1 MWENNLGVSDVEGYK
16 RKKGVG
22 RYRKYIKLCVALLLY
37 LAAVRSN
44 AHVQARAGYA
54 AAFLNGGAVTAKEAE
69 QICEAE
75 AKQEDPAAI
84 CFFKEQSDISLLCQ
98 ETGEAF
104 VVNQIRITGNAELL
118 MPGSNPLS
126 FQKNGCYLDTAT
138 ARVLFG
144 TDKVAG
150 QTVRSGDQSWQ
161 VLGVFDSLQ
170 KEMLCV
176 AEEKA
181 TLDRILLLSSD
192 YGKGRDELEQLLLRN
207 GLGGDVVDFTV
218 PTALVQDLLLIVPLL
233 LLACA
238 AKWLIKALPG
248 TGLRLAATVILSLAG
263 IWYLTGNLHIPPDL
277 IPTRW
282 SDFSFWRTTWIQQ
295 KQNFL
300 LILKSAAGEASLDM
314 LWYGMCAVLENTL
327 AACLLCTIKFG
338 DPDVKN
344 C

>member
-22 RYRKYIKLCVALLLY
+22 RYWKYIKLCAALLLY

-54 AAFLNGGAVTAKEAE
+54 AAFLNDRAVTAKEAE

-75 AKQEDPAAI
+75 AEQEYPAAI
-84 CFFKEQSDISLLCQ
+84 CFFKEQPDTSLFCR
-98 ETGEAF
+98 ETGEAS
-104 VVNQIRITGNAELL
+104 VVNQIRIIGNAELL
-118 MPGSNPLS
+118 MYGSNALS
-126 FQKNGCYLDTAT
+126 FRKNGCYLDTAT
-138 ARVLFG
+138 VRVLFG

-176 AEEKA
+176 AEEKML
-181 TLDRILLLSSD
+181 LDRILLLSSD
-192 YGKGRDELEQLLLRN
+192 YGRGRDEFEQLLLRN

-218 PTALVQDLLLIVPLL
+218 VTALVQDLLLIVPLL
-233 LLACA
+233 LLARA
-238 AKWLIKALPG
+238 AKWLIKDLPG
-248 TGLRLAATVILSLAG
+248 TGLRLAATVVFGLAG
-263 IWYLTGNLHIPPDL
+263 RWDLTGNLHIPPDL

-282 SDFSFWRTTWIQQ
+282 SDFSFWSTTWMQQ
-295 KQNFL
+295 RQNFL
-300 LILKSAAGEASLDM
+300 LILKSAAGEASLDL
-314 LWYGMCAVLENTL
+314 LWHAMCAVLENLL
-327 AACLLCTIKFG
+327 AVCLLLW
-338 DPDVKN
+338 
-344 C
+344 

>member
-22 RYRKYIKLCVALLLY
+22 RYWKYIKLCAALLLY

-54 AAFLNGGAVTAKEAE
+54 AAFLNDRAVTAKEAE

-75 AKQEDPAAI
+75 AEQEYPAAI
-84 CFFKEQSDISLLCQ
+84 CFFKEQPDTSLFCR
-98 ETGEAF
+98 ETGEAS
-104 VVNQIRITGNAELL
+104 VVNQIRIIGNAELL
-118 MPGSNPLS
+118 MYGSNALS
-126 FQKNGCYLDTAT
+126 FRKNGCYLDTAT
-138 ARVLFG
+138 VRVLFG

-176 AEEKA
+176 AEEEML
-181 TLDRILLLSSD
+181 LDRILLLSSD
-192 YGKGRDELEQLLLRN
+192 YGRGRDELEQLLLRN

-218 PTALVQDLLLIVPLL
+218 VTALVQDLLLIVPLL

-248 TGLRLAATVILSLAG
+248 PGLHLAATVVFGLAG
-263 IWYLTGNLHIPPDL
+263 LWYLTGNLHIPPDL

-282 SDFSFWRTTWIQQ
+282 SDFSFWSTTWMQQ

-314 LWYGMCAVLENTL
+314 LWYAMCAVLENLL
-327 AACLLCTIKFG
+327 AVCLLFW
-338 DPDVKN
+338 
-344 C
+344 

>member
-22 RYRKYIKLCVALLLY
+22 RYWKYIKLCAALLLY

-54 AAFLNGGAVTAKEAE
+54 AAFLNDRAVTAKEAE

-75 AKQEDPAAI
+75 AEQEYPAAI
-84 CFFKEQSDISLLCQ
+84 CFFKEQPDTSLFCR
-98 ETGEAF
+98 ETGEAS
-104 VVNQIRITGNAELL
+104 VVNQIRIIGNAELL
-118 MPGSNPLS
+118 MYGSNALS
-126 FQKNGCYLDTAT
+126 FRKNGCYLDTAT
-138 ARVLFG
+138 VRVLFG

-176 AEEKA
+176 AEEKML
-181 TLDRILLLSSD
+181 LDRILLLSSD
-192 YGKGRDELEQLLLRN
+192 YGRGRDELEQLLLRN

-218 PTALVQDLLLIVPLL
+218 VTALVQDLLLIVSLL
-233 LLACA
+233 LLARA
-238 AKWLIKALPG
+238 AKWLIKDLPG
-248 TGLRLAATVILSLAG
+248 TGLRLAATVVFGLAG
-263 IWYLTGNLHIPPDL
+263 LWYLTGNLHIPPDL

-282 SDFSFWRTTWIQQ
+282 SDFSFWSTTWMQQ
-295 KQNFL
+295 RQNFL
-300 LILKSAAGEASLDM
+300 LILKSAAGEASLDL
-314 LWYGMCAVLENTL
+314 LWHAMCAVLENLL
-327 AACLLCTIKFG
+327 AVCLLLW
-338 DPDVKN
+338 
-344 C
+344 

>member
-1 MWENNLGVSDVEGYK
+1 MWENNLGVSDVDGYK

-22 RYRKYIKLCVALLLY
+22 RYWKYIKLCAALLLY

-54 AAFLNGGAVTAKEAE
+54 AAFLNDRAVTAKEAE

-75 AKQEDPAAI
+75 AEQEYPAAI
-84 CFFKEQSDISLLCQ
+84 CFFKEQPDTSLFCR
-98 ETGEAF
+98 ETGEAS
-104 VVNQIRITGNAELL
+104 VVNQIRIMGNAELL
-118 MPGSNPLS
+118 MYGSNALS
-126 FQKNGCYLDTAT
+126 FRKNGCYLDTAT
-138 ARVLFG
+138 VRVLFG

-176 AEEKA
+176 AEEKML
-181 TLDRILLLSSD
+181 LDRILLLSSD
-192 YGKGRDELEQLLLRN
+192 YGRGRDELEQLLLRN

-218 PTALVQDLLLIVPLL
+218 VTALVQDLLLIVPLL
-233 LLACA
+233 LLARA
-238 AKWLIKALPG
+238 AKWLIKDLPG
-248 TGLRLAATVILSLAG
+248 TGLRLAATVVFGLAG
-263 IWYLTGNLHIPPDL
+263 LWYLTGNLHIPPDL

-282 SDFSFWRTTWIQQ
+282 SDFSFWSTTWMQQ
-295 KQNFL
+295 RQNFL

-314 LWYGMCAVLENTL
+314 LWHAMCAVLENLL
-327 AACLLCTIKFG
+327 AVCLLLW
-338 DPDVKN
+338 
-344 C
+344 

>member
-22 RYRKYIKLCVALLLY
+22 RYWKYIKLCAALLLY

-54 AAFLNGGAVTAKEAE
+54 AAFLNDRAVTAKEAE

-75 AKQEDPAAI
+75 AEQEYPAAI
-84 CFFKEQSDISLLCQ
+84 CFFKEQPDTSLFCR
-98 ETGEAF
+98 ETGEAS

-118 MPGSNPLS
+118 MYGSNALS
-126 FQKNGCYLDTAT
+126 FRKNGCYLDTAT
-138 ARVLFG
+138 VRVLFG

-176 AEEKA
+176 AEEKML
-181 TLDRILLLSSD
+181 LDRILLLSSD
-192 YGKGRDELEQLLLRN
+192 YGRGRDELEQLLLRN

-218 PTALVQDLLLIVPLL
+218 VTALVQDLLLIVPLL
-233 LLACA
+233 LLARA
-238 AKWLIKALPG
+238 AKWLIKDLPG
-248 TGLRLAATVILSLAG
+248 TGLRLAATVVFGLAG
-263 IWYLTGNLHIPPDL
+263 LWYLTGNLHIPPDL

-282 SDFSFWRTTWIQQ
+282 SDFSFWSTTWMQQ
-295 KQNFL
+295 RQNFL
-300 LILKSAAGEASLDM
+300 LILKSAAGEASLDL
-314 LWYGMCAVLENTL
+314 LWHAMCAVLENLL
-327 AACLLCTIKFG
+327 AVCLLLW
-338 DPDVKN
+338 
-344 C
+344 

>member
-22 RYRKYIKLCVALLLY
+22 RYWKYIKLCAALLLY

-54 AAFLNGGAVTAKEAE
+54 AAFLNDRAVTAKEAE

-75 AKQEDPAAI
+75 QEYPAAI
-84 CFFKEQSDISLLCQ
+84 CFFKEQPDTSLFCR
-98 ETGEAF
+98 ETGEAS
-104 VVNQIRITGNAELL
+104 VVNQIRIIGNAELL
-118 MPGSNPLS
+118 MYGSNALS
-126 FQKNGCYLDTAT
+126 FRKNGCYLDTAT
-138 ARVLFG
+138 VRVLFG

-176 AEEKA
+176 AEEKML
-181 TLDRILLLSSD
+181 LDRILLLSSD
-192 YGKGRDELEQLLLRN
+192 YGRGRDELEQLLLRN

-218 PTALVQDLLLIVPLL
+218 VTALVQDLLLIVPLL
-233 LLACA
+233 LLARA
-238 AKWLIKALPG
+238 AKWLIKDLPG
-248 TGLRLAATVILSLAG
+248 TGLRLAATVVFGLAG
-263 IWYLTGNLHIPPDL
+263 LWYLTGNLHIPPDL

-282 SDFSFWRTTWIQQ
+282 SDFSFWSTTWMQQ
-295 KQNFL
+295 RQNFL
-300 LILKSAAGEASLDM
+300 LILKSAAGEASLDL
-314 LWYGMCAVLENTL
+314 LWHAMCAVLENLL
-327 AACLLCTIKFG
+327 AVCLLLW
-338 DPDVKN
+338 
-344 C
+344 

>member
-22 RYRKYIKLCVALLLY
+22 RYWKYIKLCAALLLY

-54 AAFLNGGAVTAKEAE
+54 AAFLNDRAVTAKEAE

-75 AKQEDPAAI
+75 AEQEYPAAI
-84 CFFKEQSDISLLCQ
+84 CFFKEQPDTSLFCR
-98 ETGEAF
+98 ETGEAS

-118 MPGSNPLS
+118 MYGSNALS
-126 FQKNGCYLDTAT
+126 FRKNGCYLDTAT
-138 ARVLFG
+138 VRVLFG

-176 AEEKA
+176 AEEK
-181 TLDRILLLSSD
+181 TILDRILLLSSD
-192 YGKGRDELEQLLLRN
+192 YGRGRDELEQLLLRN

-218 PTALVQDLLLIVPLL
+218 VTALVQDLLLIVPLL
-233 LLACA
+233 LLARA
-238 AKWLIKALPG
+238 AKWLIKDLPG
-248 TGLRLAATVILSLAG
+248 TGLRLAATVVFGLAG
-263 IWYLTGNLHIPPDL
+263 LWYLTGNLHIPPDL

-282 SDFSFWRTTWIQQ
+282 SDFSFWSTTWMQQ
-295 KQNFL
+295 RQNFL

-314 LWYGMCAVLENTL
+314 LWHAMCAVLENLL
-327 AACLLCTIKFG
+327 AVCLLLW
-338 DPDVKN
+338 
-344 C
+344 

>member
-22 RYRKYIKLCVALLLY
+22 RYWKYIKLCAALLLY

-54 AAFLNGGAVTAKEAE
+54 AAFLNDRAVTAKEAE

-75 AKQEDPAAI
+75 AEQEYPAAI
-84 CFFKEQSDISLLCQ
+84 CFFKEQPDTSLFCR
-98 ETGEAF
+98 ETGEAS
-104 VVNQIRITGNAELL
+104 VVNQIRIMGNAELL
-118 MPGSNPLS
+118 MYGSNALS
-126 FQKNGCYLDTAT
+126 FRKNGCYLDTAT
-138 ARVLFG
+138 VRVLFG

-176 AEEKA
+176 AEEKML
-181 TLDRILLLSSD
+181 LDRILLLSSD
-192 YGKGRDELEQLLLRN
+192 YGRGRDELEQLLLRN

-218 PTALVQDLLLIVPLL
+218 VTALVQDLLLIVPLL
-233 LLACA
+233 LLARA
-238 AKWLIKALPG
+238 AKWLIKDLPG
-248 TGLRLAATVILSLAG
+248 TGLRLAATVVFGLAG
-263 IWYLTGNLHIPPDL
+263 LWYLTGNLHIPPDL

-282 SDFSFWRTTWIQQ
+282 SDFSFWSTTWMQQ
-295 KQNFL
+295 RQNFL
-300 LILKSAAGEASLDM
+300 LILKSAAGEASLDL
-314 LWYGMCAVLENTL
+314 LWHAMCAVLENLL
-327 AACLLCTIKFG
+327 AVCLLLW
-338 DPDVKN
+338 
-344 C
+344 

>member
-22 RYRKYIKLCVALLLY
+22 RYWKYIKLCAALLLY

-54 AAFLNGGAVTAKEAE
+54 AAFLNDRAVTAKEAE

-75 AKQEDPAAI
+75 AEQEYPAAI
-84 CFFKEQSDISLLCQ
+84 CFFKEQPDTSLFCR
-98 ETGEAF
+98 ETGEAS
-104 VVNQIRITGNAELL
+104 VVNQIRIIGNAELL
-118 MPGSNPLS
+118 MYGSNALS
-126 FQKNGCYLDTAT
+126 FRKNGCYLDTAT
-138 ARVLFG
+138 VRVLFG

-150 QTVRSGDQSWQ
+150 QTVRSSDQSWQ

-176 AEEKA
+176 AEEKML
-181 TLDRILLLSSD
+181 LDRILLLSSD
-192 YGKGRDELEQLLLRN
+192 YGRGRDELEQLLLRN

-218 PTALVQDLLLIVPLL
+218 VTALVQDLLLIVPLL
-233 LLACA
+233 LLARA
-238 AKWLIKALPG
+238 AKWLIKDLPG
-248 TGLRLAATVILSLAG
+248 TGLRLAATVVFGLAG
-263 IWYLTGNLHIPPDL
+263 LWYLTGNLHIPPDL

-282 SDFSFWRTTWIQQ
+282 SDFSFWSTTWMQQ
-295 KQNFL
+295 RQNFL

-314 LWYGMCAVLENTL
+314 LWHAMCAVLENLL
-327 AACLLCTIKFG
+327 AVCLLLW
-338 DPDVKN
+338 
-344 C
+344 

>member
-22 RYRKYIKLCVALLLY
+22 RYWKYIKLCAALLLY

-54 AAFLNGGAVTAKEAE
+54 AAFLNDRAVTAKEAE

-75 AKQEDPAAI
+75 AEQEYPAAI
-84 CFFKEQSDISLLCQ
+84 CFFKEQPDTSLFCR
-98 ETGEAF
+98 ETGEAS
-104 VVNQIRITGNAELL
+104 VVNQIRIMGNAELL
-118 MPGSNPLS
+118 MYGSNALS
-126 FQKNGCYLDTAT
+126 FRKNGCYLDTAT
-138 ARVLFG
+138 VRVLFG

-176 AEEKA
+176 AEEKML
-181 TLDRILLLSSD
+181 LDRILLLSSD
-192 YGKGRDELEQLLLRN
+192 YGRGRDELEQLLLRN

-218 PTALVQDLLLIVPLL
+218 VTALVQDLLLIVPLL
-233 LLACA
+233 LLARA
-238 AKWLIKALPG
+238 AKWLIKDLPG
-248 TGLRLAATVILSLAG
+248 TGLRLAATVVFGLAG
-263 IWYLTGNLHIPPDL
+263 LWYLTGNLHIPPDL

-282 SDFSFWRTTWIQQ
+282 SDFSFWSTTWMQQ
-295 KQNFL
+295 RQNFL

-314 LWYGMCAVLENTL
+314 LWHAMCAVLENLL
-327 AACLLCTIKFG
+327 AVCLLLW
-338 DPDVKN
+338 
-344 C
+344 

>member
-22 RYRKYIKLCVALLLY
+22 RYWKYIKLCAALLLY

-54 AAFLNGGAVTAKEAE
+54 AAFLNDRAVTAKEAE

-75 AKQEDPAAI
+75 AEQEYPAAI
-84 CFFKEQSDISLLCQ
+84 CFFKEQPDTSLFCR
-98 ETGEAF
+98 ETGEAS
-104 VVNQIRITGNAELL
+104 VVNQIRIIGNAELL
-118 MPGSNPLS
+118 MYGSNALS
-126 FQKNGCYLDTAT
+126 FRKNGCYLDTAT
-138 ARVLFG
+138 VRVLFG

-176 AEEKA
+176 AEEKML
-181 TLDRILLLSSD
+181 LDRILLLSSD
-192 YGKGRDELEQLLLRN
+192 YGRGRDELEQLLLRN

-218 PTALVQDLLLIVPLL
+218 VTALVQDLLLIAPLL
-233 LLACA
+233 LLARA
-238 AKWLIKALPG
+238 AKWLIKDLPG
-248 TGLRLAATVILSLAG
+248 TGLRLAATVVFGLAG
-263 IWYLTGNLHIPPDL
+263 LWYLTGNLHIPPDL

-282 SDFSFWRTTWIQQ
+282 SDFSFWSTTWMQQ
-295 KQNFL
+295 RQNFL
-300 LILKSAAGEASLDM
+300 LILKSAAGEASLDL
-314 LWYGMCAVLENTL
+314 LWHAMCAVLENLL
-327 AACLLCTIKFG
+327 AVCLLLW
-338 DPDVKN
+338 
-344 C
+344 

>member
-1 MWENNLGVSDVEGYK
+1 M
-16 RKKGVG
+16 
-22 RYRKYIKLCVALLLY
+22 LY

-54 AAFLNGGAVTAKEAE
+54 AAFLNDRAVTATEAE

-75 AKQEDPAAI
+75 AEQEYPAAI
-84 CFFKEQSDISLLCQ
+84 CFFKEQPDTSLFCR
-98 ETGEAF
+98 ETGEAS
-104 VVNQIRITGNAELL
+104 VVNQIRIIGNAELL
-118 MPGSNPLS
+118 MYGSNALS
-126 FQKNGCYLDTAT
+126 FRKNGCYLDTAT
-138 ARVLFG
+138 VRVLFG

-176 AEEKA
+176 AEEKML
-181 TLDRILLLSSD
+181 LDRILLLSSD
-192 YGKGRDELEQLLLRN
+192 YGRGRDELEQLLLRN

-218 PTALVQDLLLIVPLL
+218 VTALVQDLLLIVPLL
-233 LLACA
+233 LLARA

-248 TGLRLAATVILSLAG
+248 PGIRLAATVVFGLAG
-263 IWYLTGNLHIPPDL
+263 LWYLTGNLHIPPDL

-282 SDFSFWRTTWIQQ
+282 SDFSFWSTTWMQQ

-314 LWYGMCAVLENTL
+314 LWYAMCAVLENLL
-327 AACLLCTIKFG
+327 AVCLLFW
-338 DPDVKN
+338 
-344 C
+344 

>member
-22 RYRKYIKLCVALLLY
+22 RYWKYIKLCAALLLY

-54 AAFLNGGAVTAKEAE
+54 AAFLNDRAVTAKEAE

-75 AKQEDPAAI
+75 AEQEYPAAI
-84 CFFKEQSDISLLCQ
+84 CFFKEQPDTSLFCR
-98 ETGEAF
+98 ETGEAS
-104 VVNQIRITGNAELL
+104 VVNQIRIIGNAELL
-118 MPGSNPLS
+118 MYGSNALS
-126 FQKNGCYLDTAT
+126 FRKNGCYLDTAT
-138 ARVLFG
+138 VRVLFG

-176 AEEKA
+176 AEEKML
-181 TLDRILLLSSD
+181 LDRVLLLSSD
-192 YGKGRDELEQLLLRN
+192 YGRGRDELEQLLLRN

-218 PTALVQDLLLIVPLL
+218 VTALVQDLLLIVSLL
-233 LLACA
+233 LLARA
-238 AKWLIKALPG
+238 AKWLIKDLPG
-248 TGLRLAATVILSLAG
+248 TGLRLAATVVFGLAG
-263 IWYLTGNLHIPPDL
+263 LWYLTGNLHIPPDL

-282 SDFSFWRTTWIQQ
+282 SDFSFWSTTWMQQ
-295 KQNFL
+295 RQNFL
-300 LILKSAAGEASLDM
+300 LILKSAAGEASLDL
-314 LWYGMCAVLENTL
+314 LWHAMCAVLENLL
-327 AACLLCTIKFG
+327 AVCLLLW
-338 DPDVKN
+338 
-344 C
+344 

>member
-22 RYRKYIKLCVALLLY
+22 RYWKYIKLCAALLLY

-54 AAFLNGGAVTAKEAE
+54 AAFLNDRAVTAKEAE

-75 AKQEDPAAI
+75 AEQEYPAAI
-84 CFFKEQSDISLLCQ
+84 CFFKEQPDTSLFCR
-98 ETGEAF
+98 ETGEAS
-104 VVNQIRITGNAELL
+104 VVNQIRIIGNAELL
-118 MPGSNPLS
+118 MYGSNALS
-126 FQKNGCYLDTAT
+126 FRKNGCYLDTAT

-161 VLGVFDSLQ
+161 VLGVFGSLQ

-176 AEEKA
+176 AEEKML
-181 TLDRILLLSSD
+181 LDRILLLSSD
-192 YGKGRDELEQLLLRN
+192 YGRGRDELEQLLLRN

-218 PTALVQDLLLIVPLL
+218 VTALVQDLLLIVPLL
-233 LLACA
+233 LLARA
-238 AKWLIKALPG
+238 AKWLIKDLPG
-248 TGLRLAATVILSLAG
+248 TGLRLAATVVFGLAG
-263 IWYLTGNLHIPPDL
+263 LWYLTGNLHIPPDL

-282 SDFSFWRTTWIQQ
+282 SDFSFWSTTWMQQ
-295 KQNFL
+295 RQNFL
-300 LILKSAAGEASLDM
+300 LILKSAAGEASLDL
-314 LWYGMCAVLENTL
+314 LWHAMCAVLENLL
-327 AACLLCTIKFG
+327 AVCLLLW
-338 DPDVKN
+338 
-344 C
+344 

>member
-1 MWENNLGVSDVEGYK
+1 MEGYK

-22 RYRKYIKLCVALLLY
+22 RYWKYIKLCAALLLY

-54 AAFLNGGAVTAKEAE
+54 AAFLNDRAVTAKEAE

-75 AKQEDPAAI
+75 AEQEYPAAI
-84 CFFKEQSDISLLCQ
+84 CFFKEQPDTSLFCR
-98 ETGEAF
+98 ETGEAS

-118 MPGSNPLS
+118 MYGSNALS
-126 FQKNGCYLDTAT
+126 FRKNGCYLDTAT

-170 KEMLCV
+170 KEMFCV
-176 AEEKA
+176 AEEK
-181 TLDRILLLSSD
+181 TILDRILLLSSD
-192 YGKGRDELEQLLLRN
+192 YGRGRDELEQLLLRN

-218 PTALVQDLLLIVPLL
+218 VTAMVQDLLLIAPLL

-248 TGLRLAATVILSLAG
+248 PGLRLAATVVFGLAG
-263 IWYLTGNLHIPPDL
+263 LWYLTGNLHIPPDL

-282 SDFSFWRTTWIQQ
+282 SDFSFWSTTWMQQ
-295 KQNFL
+295 RQNFL

-314 LWYGMCAVLENTL
+314 LWYAMCAVLENLL
-327 AACLLCTIKFG
+327 AVCLLFW
-338 DPDVKN
+338 
-344 C
+344 

>member
-22 RYRKYIKLCVALLLY
+22 RYWKYIKLCAALLLY

-54 AAFLNGGAVTAKEAE
+54 AAFLNDRAVTAKEAE

-75 AKQEDPAAI
+75 AEQEYPAAI
-84 CFFKEQSDISLLCQ
+84 CFFKEQPDTSLFCR
-98 ETGEAF
+98 ETGEAS
-104 VVNQIRITGNAELL
+104 VVNQIRIIGNAELL
-118 MPGSNPLS
+118 MYGSNALS
-126 FQKNGCYLDTAT
+126 FRKNGCYLDTAT
-138 ARVLFG
+138 VRVLFG

-176 AEEKA
+176 AEEKML
-181 TLDRILLLSSD
+181 LDRILFLSSD
-192 YGKGRDELEQLLLRN
+192 YGRGRDELEQLLLRN

-218 PTALVQDLLLIVPLL
+218 VTALVQDLLLIVPLL
-233 LLACA
+233 LLARA
-238 AKWLIKALPG
+238 AKWLIKDLPG
-248 TGLRLAATVILSLAG
+248 TGLRLAATVVFGLAG
-263 IWYLTGNLHIPPDL
+263 LWYLTGNLHIPPDL

-282 SDFSFWRTTWIQQ
+282 SDFSFWSTTWMQQ
-295 KQNFL
+295 RQNFL
-300 LILKSAAGEASLDM
+300 LILKSAAGEASLDL
-314 LWYGMCAVLENTL
+314 LWHAMCAVLENLL
-327 AACLLCTIKFG
+327 AVCLLLW
-338 DPDVKN
+338 
-344 C
+344 

>member
-22 RYRKYIKLCVALLLY
+22 RYWKYIKLCAALLLY

-54 AAFLNGGAVTAKEAE
+54 AAFLNDRAVTAKEAE

-75 AKQEDPAAI
+75 AEQEYPAAI
-84 CFFKEQSDISLLCQ
+84 CFFKEQPDTSLFCR
-98 ETGEAF
+98 ETGEAS

-118 MPGSNPLS
+118 MYGSNALS
-126 FQKNGCYLDTAT
+126 FRKNGCYLDTAT

-161 VLGVFDSLQ
+161 VLGVFGSLQ

-176 AEEKA
+176 AEEKML
-181 TLDRILLLSSD
+181 LDRILLLSSD
-192 YGKGRDELEQLLLRN
+192 YGRGRDELEQLLLRN

-218 PTALVQDLLLIVPLL
+218 VTALVQDLLLIVPLL

-238 AKWLIKALPG
+238 AKWLIKDLPG
-248 TGLRLAATVILSLAG
+248 TGLRLAATVVFGLAG
-263 IWYLTGNLHIPPDL
+263 LWYLTGNLHIPPDL

-282 SDFSFWRTTWIQQ
+282 SDFSFWSTTWMQQ
-295 KQNFL
+295 RQNFL
-300 LILKSAAGEASLDM
+300 LILKSAAGEASLDL
-314 LWYGMCAVLENTL
+314 LWHAMCAVLENLL
-327 AACLLCTIKFG
+327 AVCLLLW
-338 DPDVKN
+338 
-344 C
+344 

>member
-22 RYRKYIKLCVALLLY
+22 RYWKYIKLCAALLLY

-54 AAFLNGGAVTAKEAE
+54 AAFLNDRAVTAKEAE

-75 AKQEDPAAI
+75 AEQEYPAAI
-84 CFFKEQSDISLLCQ
+84 CFFKEQPDTSLFCR
-98 ETGEAF
+98 ETGEAS
-104 VVNQIRITGNAELL
+104 VVNQIRIMGNAELL
-118 MPGSNPLS
+118 MYGSNALS
-126 FQKNGCYLDTAT
+126 FRKNGCYLDTAT
-138 ARVLFG
+138 VRVLFG

-150 QTVRSGDQSWQ
+150 QTVRSSDQSWQ

-176 AEEKA
+176 AEEKML
-181 TLDRILLLSSD
+181 LDRILLLSSD
-192 YGKGRDELEQLLLRN
+192 YGRGRDELEQLLLRN

-218 PTALVQDLLLIVPLL
+218 VTALVQDLLLIVPLL
-233 LLACA
+233 LLARA
-238 AKWLIKALPG
+238 AKWLIKDLPG
-248 TGLRLAATVILSLAG
+248 TGLRLAATVVFGLAG
-263 IWYLTGNLHIPPDL
+263 LWYLTGNLHIPPDL

-282 SDFSFWRTTWIQQ
+282 SDFSFWSTTWMQQ
-295 KQNFL
+295 RQNFL

-314 LWYGMCAVLENTL
+314 LWHAMCAVLENLL
-327 AACLLCTIKFG
+327 AVCLLLW
-338 DPDVKN
+338 
-344 C
+344 

>member
-22 RYRKYIKLCVALLLY
+22 RYWKYIKLCAALLLY

-54 AAFLNGGAVTAKEAE
+54 AAFLNDRAVTAKEAE

-75 AKQEDPAAI
+75 AEQEYPAAI
-84 CFFKEQSDISLLCQ
+84 CFFKEQPDTSLFCR
-98 ETGEAF
+98 ETGEAS
-104 VVNQIRITGNAELL
+104 VVNQIRIIGNAELL
-118 MPGSNPLS
+118 MYGSNALS
-126 FQKNGCYLDTAT
+126 FRKNGCYLDTAT
-138 ARVLFG
+138 VRVLFG

-176 AEEKA
+176 AEEKML
-181 TLDRILLLSSD
+181 LDRILLLSSD
-192 YGKGRDELEQLLLRN
+192 YGRGRDELEQLLLRN

-218 PTALVQDLLLIVPLL
+218 VTALVQDLLLIVPLL
-233 LLACA
+233 LLARA
-238 AKWLIKALPG
+238 AKWLIKDLPG
-248 TGLRLAATVILSLAG
+248 TGLRLAATVVFGLAG
-263 IWYLTGNLHIPPDL
+263 LWYLTGNLHIPPDL

-282 SDFSFWRTTWIQQ
+282 SDFSFWSTTWMQQ
-295 KQNFL
+295 RQNFL
-300 LILKSAAGEASLDM
+300 LILKSAAGEASLDL
-314 LWYGMCAVLENTL
+314 LWHAMCAVLENLL
-327 AACLLCTIKFG
+327 AVCLLLW
-338 DPDVKN
+338 
-344 C
+344 

>member
-22 RYRKYIKLCVALLLY
+22 RYWKYIKLCAALLLY

-54 AAFLNGGAVTAKEAE
+54 AAFLNGRAVTAKEAE

-75 AKQEDPAAI
+75 AEQEYPAAI
-84 CFFKEQSDISLLCQ
+84 CFFKEQPDTSLFCR
-98 ETGEAF
+98 ETGEAS
-104 VVNQIRITGNAELL
+104 VVNQIRIIGNAELL
-118 MPGSNPLS
+118 MYGSNALS
-126 FQKNGCYLDTAT
+126 FRKNGCYLDTAT
-138 ARVLFG
+138 VRVLFG

-176 AEEKA
+176 AEEKML
-181 TLDRILLLSSD
+181 LDRILLLSSD
-192 YGKGRDELEQLLLRN
+192 YGRGRDELEQLLLRN

-218 PTALVQDLLLIVPLL
+218 VTALVQDLLLIVSLL
-233 LLACA
+233 LLARA
-238 AKWLIKALPG
+238 AKWLIKDLPG
-248 TGLRLAATVILSLAG
+248 TGLRLAATVVFGLAG
-263 IWYLTGNLHIPPDL
+263 LWYLTGNLHIPPDL

-282 SDFSFWRTTWIQQ
+282 SDFSFWSTTWMQQ
-295 KQNFL
+295 RQNFL
-300 LILKSAAGEASLDM
+300 LILKSAAGEASLDL
-314 LWYGMCAVLENTL
+314 LWHAMCAVLENLL
-327 AACLLCTIKFG
+327 AVCLLLW
-338 DPDVKN
+338 
-344 C
+344 

>member
-22 RYRKYIKLCVALLLY
+22 RYWKYIKLCAALLLY

-54 AAFLNGGAVTAKEAE
+54 AAFLNDRAVTAKEAE

-75 AKQEDPAAI
+75 AEQEYPAAI
-84 CFFKEQSDISLLCQ
+84 CFFKEQPDTSLFCR
-98 ETGEAF
+98 ETGEAS
-104 VVNQIRITGNAELL
+104 VVNQIRIIGNAELL
-118 MPGSNPLS
+118 MYGSNALS
-126 FQKNGCYLDTAT
+126 FRKNGCYLDTAT
-138 ARVLFG
+138 VRVLFG

-176 AEEKA
+176 AEEKML
-181 TLDRILLLSSD
+181 LDRILLLSSD
-192 YGKGRDELEQLLLRN
+192 YGRGRDELEQLLLRN

-218 PTALVQDLLLIVPLL
+218 VTALVQDLLLIVPLL
-233 LLACA
+233 LLARA
-238 AKWLIKALPG
+238 AKWLIKDLPG
-248 TGLRLAATVILSLAG
+248 TGLRLAATVVFGLAG
-263 IWYLTGNLHIPPDL
+263 LWYLTGNLHIPPDL

-282 SDFSFWRTTWIQQ
+282 SDFSFWSTTWMQQ
-295 KQNFL
+295 RQNFL
-300 LILKSAAGEASLDM
+300 LILKSAAGEASLDL
-314 LWYGMCAVLENTL
+314 LWHAMCAVLENLL
-327 AACLLCTIKFG
+327 AVCLLL
-338 DPDVKN
+338 
-344 C
+344 

>member
-1 MWENNLGVSDVEGYK
+1 MRTRPWSDDVRMYK
-16 RKKGVG
+16 KEKSTG
-22 RYRKYIKLCVALLLY
+22 RDRMHIKLCAALLLY

-54 AAFLNGGAVTAKEAE
+54 AAFLNSGAVTAKEAE
-69 QICEAE
+69 QICEVE
-75 AKQEDPAAI
+75 AKQEYPAAI
-84 CFFKEQSDISLLCQ
+84 CFFKEQSDTALFCR
-98 ETGEAF
+98 ETGEAS

-118 MPGSNPLS
+118 MYGSNALS

-176 AEEKA
+176 AEEK
-181 TLDRILLLSSD
+181 TILDRILLLSSD
-192 YGKGRDELEQLLLRN
+192 YGRGRDELAQLLLRN
-207 GLGGDVVDFTV
+207 GLVGDVVDFTV
-218 PTALVQDLLLIVPLL
+218 VTALVQDLLLIVPLL
-233 LLACA
+233 LLARA
-238 AKWLIKALPG
+238 AKWLIKDLPG
-248 TGLRLAATVILSLAG
+248 TGLRLAATVVFGLAG
-263 IWYLTGNLHIPPDL
+263 LWYLIGNLHIPPDL

-282 SDFSFWRTTWIQQ
+282 SDFSFWSTTWMQQ

-300 LILKSAAGEASLDM
+300 LILKSAAGEASLDL

-327 AACLLCTIKFG
+327 AACLLLW
-338 DPDVKN
+338 
-344 C
+344 

>member
-22 RYRKYIKLCVALLLY
+22 RYWKYIKLCAALLLY

-54 AAFLNGGAVTAKEAE
+54 AAFLNDRAVTAKEAE

-75 AKQEDPAAI
+75 AEQEYPAAI
-84 CFFKEQSDISLLCQ
+84 CFFKEQPDTSLFCR
-98 ETGEAF
+98 ETGEAS
-104 VVNQIRITGNAELL
+104 VVNQIRIMGNAELL
-118 MPGSNPLS
+118 MYGSNALS
-126 FQKNGCYLDTAT
+126 FRKNGCYLDTAT
-138 ARVLFG
+138 VRVLFG

-176 AEEKA
+176 AEEKML
-181 TLDRILLLSSD
+181 LDRILLLSSD
-192 YGKGRDELEQLLLRN
+192 YGRGRDELEQLLLRN

-218 PTALVQDLLLIVPLL
+218 VTALVQDLLLIVPLL
-233 LLACA
+233 LLARA
-238 AKWLIKALPG
+238 AKWLIKDLPG
-248 TGLRLAATVILSLAG
+248 PGLRLAATVVFGLAG
-263 IWYLTGNLHIPPDL
+263 LWYLTGNLHIPPDL

-282 SDFSFWRTTWIQQ
+282 SDFSFWSTTWMQQ
-295 KQNFL
+295 RQNFL

-314 LWYGMCAVLENTL
+314 LWHAMCAVLENLL
-327 AACLLCTIKFG
+327 AVCLLLW
-338 DPDVKN
+338 
-344 C
+344 

>member
-22 RYRKYIKLCVALLLY
+22 RYWKYIKLCAALLRY

-54 AAFLNGGAVTAKEAE
+54 AAFLNDRAVTAKEAE

-75 AKQEDPAAI
+75 AEQEYPAAI
-84 CFFKEQSDISLLCQ
+84 CFFKEQPDTSLFCR
-98 ETGEAF
+98 ETGEAS

-118 MPGSNPLS
+118 MYGSNALS
-126 FQKNGCYLDTAT
+126 FRKNGCYLDTAT
-138 ARVLFG
+138 VRVLFG

-176 AEEKA
+176 AEEK
-181 TLDRILLLSSD
+181 TILDRILLLSSD
-192 YGKGRDELEQLLLRN
+192 YGRGRDELEQLLLRN

-218 PTALVQDLLLIVPLL
+218 VTAMVQDLLLIAPLL

-248 TGLRLAATVILSLAG
+248 PGLRLAATVVFGLAG
-263 IWYLTGNLHIPPDL
+263 LWYLTGNLHIPPDL

-282 SDFSFWRTTWIQQ
+282 SDFSFWSTTWMQQ
-295 KQNFL
+295 RQNFL

-314 LWYGMCAVLENTL
+314 LWYAMCAVLENLL
-327 AACLLCTIKFG
+327 AVCLLFW
-338 DPDVKN
+338 
-344 C
+344 

>member
-22 RYRKYIKLCVALLLY
+22 RYWKYIKLCAALLLY

-54 AAFLNGGAVTAKEAE
+54 AAFLNDRAVTATEAE

-75 AKQEDPAAI
+75 AEQEYPAAI
-84 CFFKEQSDISLLCQ
+84 CFFKEQPDTSLFCR
-98 ETGEAF
+98 ETGEAS
-104 VVNQIRITGNAELL
+104 VVNQIRIIGNAELL
-118 MPGSNPLS
+118 MYGSNALS
-126 FQKNGCYLDTAT
+126 FRKNGCYLDTAT
-138 ARVLFG
+138 VRVLFG

-176 AEEKA
+176 AEEK
-181 TLDRILLLSSD
+181 TLLDRILLLSSD
-192 YGKGRDELEQLLLRN
+192 YGRGRDELEQLLLRN

-218 PTALVQDLLLIVPLL
+218 VTALVQDLLLIAPLL

-248 TGLRLAATVILSLAG
+248 PGLRLAATVVFGLAG
-263 IWYLTGNLHIPPDL
+263 LWYLTGNLHIPPDL

-282 SDFSFWRTTWIQQ
+282 SDFSFWSTTWMQQ

-314 LWYGMCAVLENTL
+314 LWYAMCAVLENLL
-327 AACLLCTIKFG
+327 AVCLLFW
-338 DPDVKN
+338 
-344 C
+344 

>member
-22 RYRKYIKLCVALLLY
+22 RYRKYIKLCAALLLY

-54 AAFLNGGAVTAKEAE
+54 AAFLNGRAVTAKEAE

-75 AKQEDPAAI
+75 AEQEYPAAI
-84 CFFKEQSDISLLCQ
+84 CFFKEQPDTSLFCR
-98 ETGEAF
+98 ETGEAS
-104 VVNQIRITGNAELL
+104 VVNQIRIIGNAELL
-118 MPGSNPLS
+118 MYGSNALS
-126 FQKNGCYLDTAT
+126 FRKNGCYLDTAT
-138 ARVLFG
+138 VRVLFG

-176 AEEKA
+176 AEEKML
-181 TLDRILLLSSD
+181 LDRILLLSSD
-192 YGKGRDELEQLLLRN
+192 YGRGRDELEQLLLRN

-218 PTALVQDLLLIVPLL
+218 VTALVQDLLLIVSLL
-233 LLACA
+233 LLARA
-238 AKWLIKALPG
+238 AKWLIKDLPG
-248 TGLRLAATVILSLAG
+248 TGLRLAATVVFGLAG
-263 IWYLTGNLHIPPDL
+263 LWYLTGNLHIPPDL

-282 SDFSFWRTTWIQQ
+282 SDFSFWSTTWMQQ
-295 KQNFL
+295 RQNFL
-300 LILKSAAGEASLDM
+300 LILKSAAGEASLDL
-314 LWYGMCAVLENTL
+314 LWHAMCAVLENLL
-327 AACLLCTIKFG
+327 AVCLLLW
-338 DPDVKN
+338 
-344 C
+344 

>member
-22 RYRKYIKLCVALLLY
+22 RYWKYIKLCAALLLY

-54 AAFLNGGAVTAKEAE
+54 AAFLNDRAVTAKEAE

-75 AKQEDPAAI
+75 AEQEYPAAI
-84 CFFKEQSDISLLCQ
+84 CFFKEQPDTSLFCR
-98 ETGEAF
+98 ETGEAS
-104 VVNQIRITGNAELL
+104 VVNQIRIIGNAELL
-118 MPGSNPLS
+118 MYGSNALS
-126 FQKNGCYLDTAT
+126 FRKNGCYLDTAT
-138 ARVLFG
+138 VRVLFG

-170 KEMLCV
+170 KEMFCV
-176 AEEKA
+176 AEEKML
-181 TLDRILLLSSD
+181 LDRILLLSSD
-192 YGKGRDELEQLLLRN
+192 YGRGRDELEQLLLRN

-218 PTALVQDLLLIVPLL
+218 VTALVQDLLLIVPLL
-233 LLACA
+233 LLARA
-238 AKWLIKALPG
+238 AKWLIKDLPG
-248 TGLRLAATVILSLAG
+248 TGLRLAATVVFGLAG
-263 IWYLTGNLHIPPDL
+263 LWYLTGNLHIPPDL

-282 SDFSFWRTTWIQQ
+282 SDFSFWSTTWMQQ
-295 KQNFL
+295 RQNFL

-314 LWYGMCAVLENTL
+314 LWHAMCAVLENLL
-327 AACLLCTIKFG
+327 AVCLLLW
-338 DPDVKN
+338 
-344 C
+344 